1 VELFTQKVPQRTQA
15 ALEKVAE
22 AVSKLGGQIRTH
34 IQDNGDIMLDA
45 QGYKS
50 SDEETKQL
58 DNLARRIFAE
68 ETSGE
73 GSLDTLLGHDQN
85 GNLWI
90 YASEE
95 AKLFAESQSGT
106 ATPVEIKRERR
117 PTLKSVARVIGD
129 NEEGTISRA
138 ESEPAIPT
146 MNNSKSDEGYSYAKT
161 LRLTSEQLVF
171 PIISH

>member
-1 VELFTQKVPQRTQA
+1 
-15 ALEKVAE
+15 
-22 AVSKLGGQIRTH
+22 
-34 IQDNGDIMLDA
+34 MLDA

-50 SDEETKQL
+50 SADEAKQF
-58 DNLARRIFAE
+58 DALARRIFAE

-73 GSLDTLLGHDQN
+73 GSLDTLLGHDQE

-95 AKLFAESQSGT
+95 AKLVAESQSRSQAESGT
-106 ATPVEIKRERR
+106 STPLEFKKDR
-117 PTLKSVARVIGD
+117 PPPALKSIARVIGE

-146 MNNSKSDEGYSYAKT
+146 VGKTKSDEGYSYAKT
-161 LRLTSEQLVF
+161 LRLTSEQLVSF
-171 PIISH
+171 IFVCKLMRNR